1 MTTRR
6 ATIADVARV
15 AGVSASTASVVFS
28 GKTPVS
34 DATRARV
41 LTAAADLG
49 YTGPHPLAASL
60 RRGRSG
66 IVGVVFTEHLG
77 RAFQD
82 PVKILMMDGLTSA
95 VAPLGAGLLLVR
107 DTVDADAAAPT
118 LTTAP
123 IDAAVLVGC
132 TARQRAALA
141 PVLARGIPLVVI
153 EGDAGEAVP
162 RIDLDNRDAQR
173 KAAEHVRALGHTRVA
188 TVTLPV
194 RAGVRRGIL
203 AADEE
208 IAVDVTRHRLDGVRD
223 VFPDAVAFACAASSI
238 DEGLLAGRALFAAA
252 DRPTAVLAQSDLLAA
267 GVIRAAEEA
276 GLRVPAEVSVTG
288 FDGIAV
294 DGLAPYRL
302 TTLVQDAAGKGR
314 AAGEAVAGLLAGTPV
329 SSAVLTCPF
338 RVGNTTGPAP
348 EIAL

>member
-6 ATIADVARV
+6 ATIADVARA

-41 LTAAADLG
+41 VAAATTLG

-82 PVKILMMDGLTSA
+82 PVKILMMDGLTAA
-95 VAPLGAGLLLVR
+95 VGPLGSGLLLVR
-107 DTVDADAAAPT
+107 DTVDTDAAAPT
-118 LTTAP
+118 LTTSP

-141 PVLARGIPLVVI
+141 PVKARGVPLVVI
-153 EGDAGEAVP
+153 EGDAGDDVP
-162 RIDLDNRDAQR
+162 RIDLDNREAQR
-173 KAAEHVRALGHTRVA
+173 LAAEHLRALGHTRVA

-194 RAGVRRGIL
+194 GGRPRGVL
-203 AADEE
+203 TADQQ
-208 IAVDVTRHRLDGVRD
+208 IVVDVTRHRLAGVHD
-223 VFPDAVAFACAASSI
+223 VFPGAAAIATAGSSI
-238 DEGLLAGRALFAAA
+238 DEGLIAGRALLAGP
-252 DRPTAVLAQSDLLAA
+252 DRPTAILAQSDLLAV

-276 GLRVPAEVSVTG
+276 GLRVPADLSVTG

-302 TTLVQDAAGKGR
+302 TTLVQDAIGKGR
-314 AAGEAVAGLLAGTPV
+314 AAGDAVAALLAGTPV
-329 SSAVLTCPF
+329 ASVVLPCPF
-338 RVGNTTGPAP
+338 RLGNTTGPVP